1 MGKGQRLNSHL
12 LPGGPATTGGLPMS
26 RIAHEKG
33 PGETAQPVEI
43 IVKVFS
49 FGIKRGI
56 N

>member
-1 MGKGQRLNSHL
+1 MGKGPRLNSHL
-12 LPGGPATTGGLPMS
+12 LPGVPATTDGLPMS

-33 PGETAQPVEI
+33 PGEAAQPVE